1 MSTDFQRF
9 TRVVAALCA
18 RVTLIALIA
27 GARYADAQGCS
38 PSTNGKG
45 SVQCIV
51 NVTMNTVDVLKLTLT
66 NQTAALG
73 TPTETD
79 FTNGFRDVTG
89 AITSATVKSNRAF
102 TLQVVGNTTNFTF
115 TNSGGNSF
123 ANPNKPAADLVWAT
137 TQSGLASSTTNLGTG
152 AALISQ
158 GATASATQS
167 IFFRTKWQFNRDVP
181 GNYALTVNFTLS
193 AP

>member
-1 MSTDFQRF
+1 MQLEAYPPRKLGAWSVR
-9 TRVVAALCA
+9 AL
-18 RVTLIALIA
+18 VIALILGSRA
-27 GARYADAQGCS
+27 GAQACTV
-38 PSTNGKG
+38 STSQKT

-51 NVTMNTVDVLKLTLT
+51 NVTMNTADVLKLTLT
-66 NQTAALG
+66 NTSAALG

-79 FTNGFRDVTG
+79 FTNGFRDVSG

-102 TLQVVGNTTNFTF
+102 TLQVVGSTTNFSF

-137 TQSGLASSTTNLGTG
+137 TQAGLASATNNMGTG

-158 GATASATQS
+158 NAMAGATQS
-167 IFFRTKWQFNRDVP
+167 IFFRTNWQFNRDVP